1 MRDFDLK
8 KRVEF
13 WPRCVIIENMSSP
26 AFCFCPPRSCNLPC
40 TESCSLPLR
49 RPRFSTWKVPQMES
63 MAYRREDSGSASPD
77 RKCAEVR
84 TTAEINGFIAHVIA
98 ELGQA
103 GFCERDRF
111 AVRLA
116 LEEAIINAI
125 KHGNRED
132 PAKLV
137 RVSYSIN
144 SGEIITEIEDQGSG
158 FNP

>member
-1 MRDFDLK
+1 
-8 KRVEF
+8 
-13 WPRCVIIENMSSP
+13 
-26 AFCFCPPRSCNLPC
+26 
-40 TESCSLPLR
+40 
-49 RPRFSTWKVPQMES
+49 
-63 MAYRREDSGSASPD
+63 MAYSTRENPGSANPAP
-77 RKCAEVR
+77 KYAEVR
-84 TTAEINGFIAHVIA
+84 TTAEINGFINRVIT

-116 LEEAIINAI
+116 LAEAIINAI

-144 SGEIITEIEDQGSG
+144 SGEIVTEIEDQGPG
-158 FNP
+158 FNPNKVPSPIAPENLERPGGRGVFLMRHYMTLVQYNERGNGVLLTKTRQGP